1 MMVVIV
7 IFDLSLVIVLGVLVG
22 CLFFIVKSVV
32 IMINVEEVDWLRMGL
47 VLIDCMENWVVVYLS
62 GLLFFMFFE

>member
-1 MMVVIV
+1 MIV

-62 GLLFFMFFE
+62 GLLFFMFFEWLK

>member
-1 MMVVIV
+1 MVVIV